1 MIGEPPLDAAAL
13 RGAGAARV
21 GAVDRSGPPAAGPSQ
36 PFRFPAF
43 LHRRPLPGVDL
54 YAARVPRAPMA
65 SVELIL
71 PRGAHSDPPGRHG
84 LASLT
89 ADLLDEGSERRSGPE
104 LAAWVERLGGSL
116 AASADWDAS
125 YVACTLLAEHLPH
138 ALELI
143 AEVALSPSLPEGE
156 VERLRK
162 RRLAELLRRRSS
174 PGALAEERFAR
185 TLYGDGPYGYPL
197 IGEEADLRLLDRAA
211 ALAFYDGELHR
222 AGATLVAAGD
232 LDPDAIAETVRE
244 RLGGWP
250 EEPAGGVATL
260 VPQVAPGIT
269 VHVVDR
275 PQAAQTELRVGHPGP
290 PRNHPDRVPLSVM
303 NSLLGGKF
311 ISRINLN
318 LRERHGYT
326 YGAHSSFANRLGPGP
341 FQVSA
346 AVSNDAAGA
355 AVRETLGELRRLQED
370 PPGEEE
376 LADAVRYLAGV
387 FPYTLQTVESVAQR
401 LSQLAVFGLADD
413 YFDRYLAALPE
424 VTPQTIRDVAARHLR
439 PDSSAVVAVGPAAVL
454 VPQLEPFGPLSV
466 WAPGGTAPAG

>member
-1 MIGEPPLDAAAL
+1 MN
-13 RGAGAARV
+13 AGGDPHAHPSGSAPQTSIL
-21 GAVDRSGPPAAGPSQ
+21 DRSRPPAAAAPPS
-36 PFRFPAF
+36 FRFPPF
-43 LHRRPLPGVDL
+43 LHQRLLPGLDL

-71 PRGAHSDPPGRHG
+71 PRGAHSDPSRLRG

-89 ADLLDEGSERRSGPE
+89 ADLLDEGSKRRSGPE

-138 ALELI
+138 ALALL
-143 AEVALSPSLPEGE
+143 AEVALSPSMPDAE

-162 RRLAELLRRRSS
+162 RRLTELMRRRSS
-174 PGALAEERFAR
+174 PAALAEERFAR
-185 TLYGDGPYGYPL
+185 TLYGTGPYGYPL
-197 IGEEADLRLLDRAA
+197 IGDERDLERLDRPAA
-211 ALAFYDGELHR
+211 VSFYEAVLHR
-222 AGATLVAAGD
+222 GGATLVAAGD
-232 LDPDAIAETVRE
+232 LEPEAIAEAVRD
-244 RLGGWP
+244 LLAAWP
-250 EEPAGGVATL
+250 EEPAATPPAI
-260 VPQVAPGIT
+260 VPIDVSAIT

-346 AVSNDAAGA
+346 AVSTDATGA
-355 AVRETLGELRRLQED
+355 AVRETLGELHRLQDETPAED
-370 PPGEEE
+370 E
-376 LADAVRYLAGV
+376 LADAVQYLAGV

-413 YFDRYLAALPE
+413 YFDRYFAELPQ
-424 VTPQTIRDVAARHLR
+424 VTPDSIREVARRHLR
-439 PDSSAVVAVGPAAVL
+439 PATCAVVAVGPAAVL
-454 VPQLEPFGPLSV
+454 VPQLEPFGPVAVS
-466 WAPGGTAPAG
+466 APGTATPAAP